1 MKKRTALVI
10 LAIILLIDAIG
21 IYYWKTNEEDETNPQ
36 PPVSEQ
42 TTEGT
47 QLSTDPV
54 TENTDEE
61 STTPEP
67 EDIGTIE
74 MDMDQFY
81 VLCERSISSV
91 WSNLGVL
98 NSNKDH
104 LSLELEYLE
113 LNVESAG
120 YTYNEAYK
128 VAYTSWRNE
137 NHANPVIDV
146 KFNADTT
153 KINSATIKDVKKV
166 YTEPC
171 IYHGEVWD
179 YKNIDIRYGDSE
191 YTKHPSAY
199 QAVVGYSVS
208 DCGSMI
214 SFVHDGVTYY
224 TPISNVSYNISSG
237 NIKYAL
243 GLNDVFKDVKE
254 DGTAINIALSRS
266 AMAYSTPDIQ
276 NTENSVGVYPSGTS
290 LNVLKINEEHGIVLV
305 VVQNGKYDIFLFID
319 IHYFDDNVIN
329 TIVSTPIT
337 NNNKKRD
344 EDEDA
349 SDEMTGDGSDGS
361 NGNNNSGGNNN
372 NGGNNSG
379 GNSGGSNSGGDGYER
394 DENGNLVSN
403 GESIGDPGGTGSA
416 GKGSDGT
423 VGQDY
428 SGLRIG

>member
-1 MKKRTALVI
+1 MKKRTIIIILVI
-10 LAIILLIDAIG
+10 ILFVDAIG
-21 IYYWKTNEEDETNPQ
+21 FQFLRTNNDDNTDPQ
-36 PPVSEQ
+36 PPVSDQ
-42 TTEGT
+42 TAEGT

-74 MDMDQFY
+74 MDMDQFH
-81 VLCERSISSV
+81 VLCERSFSSV
-91 WSNLGVL
+91 WGNLGVI
-98 NSNKDH
+98 NSSKDH
-104 LSLELEYLE
+104 LSVELEYLE

-137 NHANPVIDV
+137 NHANPEIDV

-179 YKNIDIRYGDSE
+179 YKNIDIRHSDSE
-191 YTKHPSAY
+191 YTKHPGNY
-199 QAVVGYSVS
+199 QAVIGYSVS

-224 TPISNVSYNISSG
+224 TPISNVSYHISSG

-243 GLNDVFKDVKE
+243 GLDDVFKDVKE
-254 DGTAINIALSRS
+254 DGTPINIALSKS

-276 NTENSVGVYPSGTS
+276 NTENSVGAYPSGTS
-290 LNVLKINEEHGIVLV
+290 LDVLKINEEHGVVLV
-305 VVQNGKYDIFLFID
+305 SVKNGKYDIFLFID
-319 IHYFDDNVIN
+319 IDYFDRAVIN

-337 NNNKKRD
+337 DNKKKD
-344 EDEDA
+344 EDEDD
-349 SDEMTGDGSDGS
+349 SNDITGDGSDGS
-361 NGNNNSGGNNN
+361 TGNNRNNNS
-372 NGGNNSG
+372 GGNNSG
-379 GNSGGSNSGGDGYER
+379 GNSGGNNSGGDGYER
-394 DENGNLVSN
+394 DENGNIVSN

-416 GKGSDGT
+416 GTGSDGT